1 VRVDGD
7 KAVVNFGGTQKSIYI
22 TFLEKV

>member
-1 VRVDGD
+1 VRVDGE
-7 KAVVNFGGTQKSIYI
+7 KAIVNFGGTQKSIYI